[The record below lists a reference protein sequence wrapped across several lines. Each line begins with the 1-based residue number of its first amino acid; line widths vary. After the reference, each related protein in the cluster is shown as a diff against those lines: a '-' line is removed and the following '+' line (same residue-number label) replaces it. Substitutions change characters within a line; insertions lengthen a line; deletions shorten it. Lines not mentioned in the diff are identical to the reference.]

1 MARMKILSALSNR
14 ILAGIKQNRV
24 LLVSVSNRILL
35 GISQNRVII
44 SAATLGR
51 YIIAVLKDFFESIGV
66 ADAISKILGKGVNDQ
81 VGANEQINKSLST
94 TKLDQFSANDLAI
107 IQSGKVVQDVGY
119 LSDVNVKVVG
129 KQSADIANAT
139 DTRSF
144 NIYKQIENTIF
155 VTDDIGG
162 EASIDDEQNI
172 AFFKILSELNI
183 ATDTISF
190 ETAYNRS
197 FADSSQALDSISL
210 AVNYVR
216 EFSDSVAA
224 SDLVVA
230 NIILTVEIFDSAL
243 LNDNLS
249 FVSQY
254 LRDYANQVSTTDSA
268 VLRASPSNDDQ
279 GLTTDILERQVG
291 YQRVFSDTVLVT
303 DDIGAETSI
312 DDDQTIQFLKQVS
325 NLATVVE
332 NSVIFAGK
340 VVGDILNTTD
350 SGSLLN
356 QDYVDNPNYFAEDYV
371 GVKRI
376 F

>member
-24 LLVSVSNRILL
+24 LLASVSNRILL

-94 TKLDQFSANDLAI
+94 IKLDQFSANDLAI

-129 KQSADIANAT
+129 KQSVDIANAT
-139 DTRSF
+139 DTKSF

-155 VTDDIGG
+155 V
-162 EASIDDEQNI
+162 
-172 AFFKILSELNI
+172 
-183 ATDTISF
+183 TDTISF

-210 AVNYVR
+210 AINYVR

-291 YQRVFSDTVLVT
+291 YQRVFNDAVLVT